1 MLREVPQ
8 DEARQMAKETG
19 LAWIETSAKSNAN
32 VATVFN
38 LCLEEIEKSMH
49 PERATDASGAAA
61 NGSADEKKPANKGN
75 CVVM

>member
-1 MLREVPQ
+1 MREVPQ

-32 VATVFN
+32 VAAVFD

-49 PERATDASGAAA
+49 PERATDASGA
-61 NGSADEKKPANKGN
+61 NGSAGDKKTANKGN
-75 CVVM
+75 QCVVM